1 MCTSCDETS
10 KVFAVEIVTK
20 DPVNKDMDLFKEIA
34 NRLFQNK
41 IISNINI
48 GNNKDYVVDDRQ
60 LFGFELHLSNK
71 HDPLT
76 VNLANVENALTGILD
91 QFEDYHDMRI
101 ILN

>member
-10 KVFAVEIVTK
+10 RIFAVEIATK
-20 DPVNKDMDLFKEIA
+20 EPVNKDMELFTEIA
-34 NRLFQNK
+34 NRLFRNK

-48 GNNKDYVVDDRQ
+48 GNNKDYIVDDTQ

-76 VNLANVENALTGILD
+76 VNLANVENALDGLLN
-91 QFEDYHDMRI
+91 QFEDYHDMKI
-101 ILN
+101 KLN